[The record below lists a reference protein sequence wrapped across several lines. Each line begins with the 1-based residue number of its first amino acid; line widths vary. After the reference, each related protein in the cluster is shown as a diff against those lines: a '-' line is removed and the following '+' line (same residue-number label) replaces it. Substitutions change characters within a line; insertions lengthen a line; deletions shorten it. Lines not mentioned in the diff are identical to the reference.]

1 MLTHF
6 GRIHL
11 RPEWKESVV
20 CIGTFDGVHRGHQEV
35 IQTAVAE
42 AARHEIPCALVTFDR
57 HPASTLAPDRN
68 PASIAT
74 LEQNLRAF
82 RQMGVGIALVLPF
95 DADMATKTAETFA
108 AEILDDALCAR
119 HLVVGHDFA
128 LGRGRAGTGE
138 WLAQRYDN
146 QIVPPYLI
154 DGQRVSST
162 AIRVAIA
169 EGRVEDAAQWLGRP
183 YALAGVV
190 VGGQRLG
197 RQLGY
202 PTANLAR
209 PGDQILPADGVY
221 ATWVHLEGRAYRG
234 ATSIGMR
241 PAVQGTH
248 RTVETY
254 LLDYEGAAFYGEAL
268 EVQFVRRIRP
278 EANFDSLEALTAQIA
293 ADVAEARVHL
303 SEEATDRAP

>member
-57 HPASTLAPDRN
+57 HPASTLAPDRK

-108 AEILDDALCAR
+108 AEILDDRRRFWMTLCAP
-119 HLVVGHDFA
+119 
-128 LGRGRAGTGE
+128 GT
-138 WLAQRYDN
+138 WWWA
-146 QIVPPYLI
+146 
-154 DGQRVSST
+154 T
-162 AIRVAIA
+162 
-169 EGRVEDAAQWLGRP
+169 
-183 YALAGVV
+183 
-190 VGGQRLG
+190 
-197 RQLGY
+197 
-202 PTANLAR
+202 
-209 PGDQILPADGVY
+209 ILPWG
-221 ATWVHLEGRAYRG
+221 
-234 ATSIGMR
+234 
-241 PAVQGTH
+241 
-248 RTVETY
+248 
-254 LLDYEGAAFYGEAL
+254 GAA
-268 EVQFVRRIRP
+268 
-278 EANFDSLEALTAQIA
+278 
-293 ADVAEARVHL
+293 
-303 SEEATDRAP
+303 RAPASGWPSATTPRSCRPT

>member
-35 IQTAVAE
+35 IQTAVAK

-57 HPASTLAPDRN
+57 HPASTLAPDRK
-68 PASIAT
+68 PAAIAT

-138 WLAQRYDN
+138 WLAQRYDT

-154 DGQRVSST
+154 DGQRVSSSVW
-162 AIRVAIA
+162 VANWATLPPTLPAPATRFCRRTGFTRRGCIW
-169 EGRVEDAAQWLGRP
+169 RAAPTGGP
-183 YALAGVV
+183 PALACA
-190 VGGQRLG
+190 R
-197 RQLGY
+197 RCRAR
-202 PTANLAR
+202 TAR
-209 PGDQILPADGVY
+209 
-221 ATWVHLEGRAYRG
+221 
-234 ATSIGMR
+234 
-241 PAVQGTH
+241 
-248 RTVETY
+248 
-254 LLDYEGAAFYGEAL
+254 
-268 EVQFVRRIRP
+268 
-278 EANFDSLEALTAQIA
+278 
-293 ADVAEARVHL
+293 
-303 SEEATDRAP
+303 